1 MVQIHKVLCPYIAVE
16 CKNYTED
23 PNNPELDQLI
33 GRFSRKRGRFG
44 ILVCRKIDDEP
55 KLLKRLQDVVNNTEG
70 VIICLQDTDVTTLF
84 NMKRSGKL
92 KELSG
97 YLDEKLKSILM

>member
-1 MVQIHKVLCPYIAVE
+1 
-16 CKNYTED
+16 
-23 PNNPELDQLI
+23 LI

-84 NMKRSGKL
+84 NLKRSGKL